1 MTHDQHDRELRDLR
15 ISITDRCNFRCR
27 YCMPREHFG
36 ADHVYLPEAQ
46 LLSFHEIETVAR
58 AATSLGVRKIRLT
71 GGEPLLRQGVV
82 DLVEQLSAVDDVD
95 LALTTNGTLL
105 AALAHRLA
113 GAGLRRVTISLDA
126 LDPALFARISD
137 TRVGVDRVLAGI
149 EAAVEAEFESVKLN
163 MVVRRGLNDTEVLRV
178 AERFRGT
185 PVAVRFIEY
194 MDVGATNGWERA
206 EVVPSEE
213 IVAVIHDVHPLEP
226 VAPAVVSDVASRYR
240 YRDGA
245 GEIGVISSVTRPFCA
260 TCTRL
265 RLSADGKLHTCLFS
279 SAGHDLR
286 SALRAGAGAEE
297 IAQTLSGIWAVRD
310 DRYSELRA
318 AIPLEVRSTTRR
330 PEMSYLGG

>member
-1 MTHDQHDRELRDLR
+1 MIHDQLGRELRDLR

-36 ADHVYLPEAQ
+36 PDHVYLPESR
-46 LLSFHEIETVAR
+46 LLSFPEIGTVAG

-71 GGEPLLRQGVV
+71 GGEPLMRRGVV
-82 DLVEQLSAVDDVD
+82 DLVAQLSALDGVD

-105 AALAHRLA
+105 APLAHQLA
-113 GAGLRRVTISLDA
+113 EAGLRRVTVSLDA

-149 EAAVEAEFESVKLN
+149 DAALQADFDAVKLN
-163 MVVRRGLNDTEVLRV
+163 MVVRRATNDTEVLRV

-194 MDVGATNGWERA
+194 MDVGATNGWRSD
-206 EVVPSEE
+206 EVVASEE
-213 IVAVIHDVHPLEP
+213 IVALIHDAYPLEAM
-226 VAPAVVSDVASRYR
+226 APASASDVASRHR
-240 YRDGA
+240 YLDGA
-245 GEIGVISSVTRPFCA
+245 GEIGVISSVTKPFCG

-265 RLSADGKLHTCLFS
+265 RLSADGHVHTCLFS
-279 SAGHDLR
+279 SVGHDLLP
-286 SALRAGAGAEE
+286 ALRAGAGVEE
-297 IAQTLSGIWAVRD
+297 ITDILRGTWTVRE

-318 AIPLEVRSTTRR
+318 AIPLAVRSASDR

>member
-1 MTHDQHDRELRDLR
+1 MIHDQRDRELRDLR

-36 ADHVYLPEAQ
+36 PDHAYLPESQ
-46 LLSFHEIETVAR
+46 LLSFPEIETVAR

-71 GGEPLLRQGVV
+71 GGEPLMRQGVRE
-82 DLVEQLSAVDDVD
+82 LIEQLSALEVD

-149 EAAVEAEFESVKLN
+149 EAAVEAEFDSVKLN

-194 MDVGATNGWERA
+194 MDVGATNGWQSED
-206 EVVPSEE
+206 VVPSEE
-213 IVAVIHDVHPLEP
+213 IVALIHDVHPLEP
-226 VAPAVVSDVASRYR
+226 VAPAAPSDVASRYR
-240 YRDGA
+240 YADGA
-245 GEIGVISSVTRPFCA
+245 GEIGVISSVTRPFCS

-279 SAGHDLR
+279 SVGHDLR
-286 SALRAGAGAEE
+286 SALRAGAGVEE

-318 AIPLEVRSTTRR
+318 TIPVDVRSATDR